1 VRSYHLDTHAF
12 VEEASR
18 DLWAAYKRATEGLG
32 EDRDVD
38 EVMTALQKL
47 TDPINAFFDKVLV
60 MAEDETLRRNRLA
73 LVYAIAAIP
82 DGVVDLSQVMG
93 F

>member
-1 VRSYHLDTHAF
+1 
-12 VEEASR
+12 
-18 DLWAAYKRATEGLG
+18 
-32 EDRDVD
+32 VD
-38 EVMTALQKL
+38 GVLTALQQL
-47 TDPINAFFDKVLV
+47 TDPINFFFEQVLV
-60 MAEDETLRRNRLA
+60 MAEEEALRRNRLA

>member
-1 VRSYHLDTHAF
+1 MGWQFYDSSGRKLNTTSTLIDNLDIDGALGLMQGLRPR
-12 VEEASR
+12 V
-18 DLWAAYKRATEGLG
+18 DAY
-32 EDRDVD
+32 
-38 EVMTALQKL
+38 
-47 TDPINAFFDKVLV
+47 FDKVLV
-60 MAEDETLRRNRLA
+60 MADDEALRRNRLA